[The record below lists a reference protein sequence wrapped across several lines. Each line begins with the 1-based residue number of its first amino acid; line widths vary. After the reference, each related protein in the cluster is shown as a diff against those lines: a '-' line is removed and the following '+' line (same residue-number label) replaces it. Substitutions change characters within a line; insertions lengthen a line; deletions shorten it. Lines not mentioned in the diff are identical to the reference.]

1 MPADWFF
8 PRPPCW
14 LRGDRPRNQQQ
25 RRPYHK
31 QETGDYRWKI
41 AVEHLIDMP
50 VARREGRGQSEFAHK
65 DREPDQDR
73 ETRLVPLHSDYD
85 YLAVTSG

>member
-1 MPADWFF
+1 
-8 PRPPCW
+8 
-14 LRGDRPRNQQQ
+14 
-25 RRPYHK
+25 
-31 QETGDYRWKI
+31 
-41 AVEHLIDMP
+41 MP

-85 YLAVTSG
+85 YLAVTG